1 MARRALLDQPM
12 GLLIGPNMGCPGGCG
27 RACGSFSF
35 SDDFANRECA
45 FPFHSPRKAALPRP
59 ARGRKRSRRLREGER
74 GRRDSG
80 MGKGGELWDDSALVD
95 AFDRA
100 MSTFKE
106 MHCKS
111 KRATPSEDGKTEHAA
126 ATATTAGEER
136 PITDEAADECRE
148 EDGNCDSKPCGQSET
163 QQQPSEERQT
173 VEQAPLQET
182 DPGKET
188 HVSEAK
194 TLSTDATTDADGN
207 LEYNELLR
215 QYYELEEKSRNI
227 LEQLQQANYWNYQAP
242 GYASTAQ
249 QQQVPVYSA
258 TAPDPHSSTTQ
269 SSCCNWNVPLVSV
282 SCCSAGQPSG
292 GSACMP
298 PTAGC
303 SVSLACDQCPGAST
317 AYPSVSNFMQAPTK
331 VSTNDD
337 QIAKAAMMT
346 AEGAFNFMRSTMS
359 GLPGTQRNE
368 SDTGKEESTNMG
380 MNPNLD
386 SDLAALVNS
395 WYAAGFYTCRYLMQQ
410 STKNSR
416 P

>member
-1 MARRALLDQPM
+1 
-12 GLLIGPNMGCPGGCG
+12 
-27 RACGSFSF
+27 
-35 SDDFANRECA
+35 
-45 FPFHSPRKAALPRP
+45 
-59 ARGRKRSRRLREGER
+59 
-74 GRRDSG
+74 

-111 KRATPSEDGKTEHAA
+111 KRAAPSEDGKTEHAA
-126 ATATTAGEER
+126 AAEVEPITAG
-136 PITDEAADECRE
+136 AADGFRE
-148 EDGNCDSKPCGQSET
+148 EDANCDYTPCGLSET
-163 QQQPSEERQT
+163 QQQLSEERQT
-173 VEQAPLQET
+173 VEQAPLQQT

-194 TLSTDATTDADGN
+194 MLSTDATTDADGN
-207 LEYNELLR
+207 LSSSQQTGEYNELLR

-227 LEQLQQANYWNYQAP
+227 LEQLQQTNYWNYQAP
-242 GYASTAQ
+242 GYASTTQ
-249 QQQVPVYSA
+249 QRQIPVYSA

-269 SSCCNWNVPLVSV
+269 SSCCNGNIPLVSV

-298 PTAGC
+298 PTAGY
-303 SVSLACDQCPGAST
+303 SVSLTCEQCPGAST
-317 AYPSVSNFMQAPTK
+317 AYPSVSNFMQPPTK

-337 QIAKAAMMT
+337 QVAKAAMMT
-346 AEGAFNFMRSTMS
+346 AEGAFNFMRSTIS

-368 SDTGKEESTNMG
+368 SDTGKEESTNTG
-380 MNPNLD
+380 VNPNLD
-386 SDLAALVNS
+386 SDLAVLLNS